1 MIKQGG
7 NYFKNLRVCLKT
19 SQTHILNK
27 ACVKSCYVV
36 KNLTFLRN
44 MCTISLSF
52 MLCRPS
58 YAKPKDC
65 SIMNRINPI
74 YITMLPPLSE
84 FPFSPTFQPL
94 PIFDPFFYLF
104 NFSLFSDTLTRM
116 CASYI
121 VQWAILIVW
130 TLPRYLPWRGFRPWT
145 YEWMR
150 ACLSFVF
157 VSVCIVFVSVYICL
171 CLCPVP
177 FLTSSCFMSIL
188 ILSFVTALY
197 LLFCQL
203 PTLGSLLLQKFKLSA
218 ILNDILI
225 LPSYWLVLPVIIST
239 SSNYSLFYLFSNLVS
254 KTMLLSQGFPRLV
267 PRESNTGYMHS
278 PFQFFYINVP
288 NMKQEKWINMWT
300 FPPFLAMSGFW
311 QLFVQ

>member
-1 MIKQGG
+1 
-7 NYFKNLRVCLKT
+7 
-19 SQTHILNK
+19 
-27 ACVKSCYVV
+27 
-36 KNLTFLRN
+36 
-44 MCTISLSF
+44 
-52 MLCRPS
+52 
-58 YAKPKDC
+58 
-65 SIMNRINPI
+65 
-74 YITMLPPLSE
+74 
-84 FPFSPTFQPL
+84 
-94 PIFDPFFYLF
+94 
-104 NFSLFSDTLTRM
+104 M

-130 TLPRYLPWRGFRPWT
+130 TLPRYLPWRGCWPWT

-157 VSVCIVFVSVYICL
+157 VSVCIVFVSVCICL

-254 KTMLLSQGFPRLV
+254 KTMLRSQGFPRLV

-278 PFQFFYINVP
+278 PFQFFYIIVP

-300 FPPFLAMSGFW
+300 FFYFSSIVCLLHDLRALCEFTWVTLAM
-311 QLFVQ
+311 